1 MNSYQTDFNGI
12 KINGNET
19 NIRYCISE
27 YIFNRDDLIN
37 FTNNKFV
44 KDIFSQEE
52 ISSVKHIL
60 MKVILKHNIRLTDIA
75 FKNLLVHIII
85 IMCRSNRENT
95 VEYTLNERK
104 N

>member
-1 MNSYQTDFNGI
+1 MSTLKKYLTDIKKSLARFNLELISDRFNGI

-52 ISSVKHIL
+52 INFNESY
-60 MKVILKHNIRLTDIA
+60 LKT
-75 FKNLLVHIII
+75 
-85 IMCRSNRENT
+85 
-95 VEYTLNERK
+95 
-104 N
+104 